1 MDELLKEIATLIR
14 HLALNQIANAKRK
27 KRSASSILERTSWQ
41 QEEDIVCELLRKVHF
56 AEMNAE
62 EKKRRNKYDRVG
74 GTD

>member
-1 MDELLKEIATLIR
+1 MDDLLKQVSTLIR

-27 KRSASSILERTSWQ
+27 KRSACSPIERSAWQ

-62 EKKRRNKYDRVG
+62 EMAERNMSDTVG

>member
-1 MDELLKEIATLIR
+1 MDDLLKEIATLIR

-41 QEEDIVCELLRKVHF
+41 QEEDIVCELLSKVHF

-62 EKKRRNKYDRVG
+62 EKRRRNKYDRVG